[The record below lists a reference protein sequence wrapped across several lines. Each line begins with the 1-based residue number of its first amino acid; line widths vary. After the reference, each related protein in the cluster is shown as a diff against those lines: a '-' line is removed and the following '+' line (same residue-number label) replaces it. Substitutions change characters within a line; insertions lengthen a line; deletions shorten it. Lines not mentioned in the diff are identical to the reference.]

1 MALQWKLRV
10 EGMTCEHCE
19 VAVRRALAG
28 VGAQNVRVDFR
39 QGEAVFEAEETADPE
54 RWREAVRKA
63 GYRPGDL
70 SLLGRVGTVE
80 AGPQERPG
88 RVGTQ
93 GRDAYDLVI
102 VGSGSA
108 AFAAAIRARDLGARV
123 LMVESGTLGGTCVNV
138 GCVPSKFLLRAAEV
152 YHLARHHGYA
162 GISTHV
168 GPVDWPALVAQKAEL
183 VRALRKE
190 KYADLVE
197 LYGWDLV
204 QGRARFID
212 GETLAV
218 DGRTVRASAYI
229 VATGA
234 SPAVPPV
241 EGLAEAG
248 YLTSTTAMELEALPA
263 SLAVIGANAIGLEMG
278 QLFARLGVRVTL
290 IEILPRVAPFEEPE
304 VSEAIAAAFRAEG
317 IEILTGAQV
326 RRVERTPAGKRLWVQ
341 VDGELRSLEVA
352 DVLVATGRRPNTDGL
367 GLDRAGIQ
375 TDRRGAIVVDEFLQT
390 TNPRVWAA
398 GDCTGAPQFV
408 YVAAYE
414 GAVAAEN
421 ALDGNRRRVD
431 LSVVPRVTFTSPALA
446 AVGWTEAQA
455 REQGY
460 TVRTTVM
467 PVSVLAR
474 AWVNRDTRGL
484 FKLVADAAT
493 DRLLGVH
500 VVADN
505 AGEVIYAAQL
515 ALQAGLRVSDLARTL
530 APYLTMAEGLRL
542 AAQSFDRDVAR
553 MSCCAG

>member
-1 MALQWKLRV
+1 MAFQWKLRI

-19 VAVRRALAG
+19 VSVRRALEG
-28 VGAQNVRVDFR
+28 VGARNVRADFR

-54 RWREAVRKA
+54 RWREAIRKA
-63 GYRPGDL
+63 GYRPGEL
-70 SLLGRVGTVE
+70 SLLGRAGSVE
-80 AGPQERPG
+80 SVSQERPVHG
-88 RVGTQ
+88 RTQ
-93 GRDAYDLVI
+93 RGAYDLVI

-123 LMVESGTLGGTCVNV
+123 LMVEAGTLGGTCVNV

-152 YHLARHHGYA
+152 YHLVRHHGYA
-162 GISTHV
+162 GIPTQA
-168 GPVDWPALVAQKAEL
+168 GPVDWRALVAQKDEL

-190 KYADLVE
+190 KYEDLIE
-197 LYGWDLV
+197 LYDWDLV

-218 DGRTVRASAYI
+218 DGRTVRAPAY
-229 VATGA
+229 VLATGA
-234 SPAVPPV
+234 SPAVPPI

-248 YLTSTTAMELEALPA
+248 YLTSTTAMDLEALPT

-290 IEILPRVAPFEEPE
+290 IEILPRIAPFEEPE
-304 VSEAIAAAFRAEG
+304 VSEALAAALREEG
-317 IEILTGAQV
+317 IEILTAAQV
-326 RRVERTPAGKRLWVQ
+326 RRVERTPVGKRLWVQ
-341 VDGELRSLEVA
+341 VGGELRSLEVA

-367 GLDRAGIQ
+367 SLDRAGVE
-375 TDRRGAIVVDEFLQT
+375 TDRRGAIVVNEFLQT

-398 GDCTGAPQFV
+398 GDCTGSPQFV

-414 GAVAAEN
+414 GTVAAEN
-421 ALDGNRRRVD
+421 ALGGNHRRVD
-431 LSVVPRVTFTSPALA
+431 LSVVPRITFTTPTVA
-446 AVGWTEAQA
+446 AVGLTETQA

-460 TVRTTVM
+460 EVRTTVM
-467 PVSVLAR
+467 PVAVLAR
-474 AWVNRDTRGL
+474 AWVNQDTRGL

-500 VVADN
+500 IVADN

-515 ALQAGLRVSDLARTL
+515 ALQVGLRVSDLASTL
-530 APYLTMAEGLRL
+530 APYLTMVEGLRL
-542 AAQSFDRDVAR
+542 ASQSFGRDVAR

>member
-1 MALQWKLRV
+1 MALQWKLRI

-19 VAVRRALAG
+19 VSVRRALESAG
-28 VGAQNVRVDFR
+28 ARNVQADFR
-39 QGEAVFEAEETADPE
+39 RGEAVFEAEETADPE
-54 RWREAVRKA
+54 RWREAIRKA
-63 GYRPGDL
+63 GYRPGEL
-70 SLLGRVGTVE
+70 SLLGRVGSVE
-80 AGPQERPG
+80 AVSQERPVHG
-88 RVGTQ
+88 RTR
-93 GRDAYDLVI
+93 RDAYDLVI

-123 LMVESGTLGGTCVNV
+123 LMVEAGTLGGTCVNV

-162 GISTHV
+162 GIPTQA
-168 GPVDWPALVAQKAEL
+168 GPVDWRALVAQKDEL

-197 LYGWDLV
+197 LYGWELV
-204 QGRARFID
+204 QGRAQFVD
-212 GETLAV
+212 AETLAV

-234 SPAVPPV
+234 SPAVPPI
-241 EGLAEAG
+241 EGLVEAG
-248 YLTSTTAMELEALPA
+248 YLTSTTAMELEALPT

-290 IEILPRVAPFEEPE
+290 IEIMPRIAPFEEPE
-304 VSEAIAAAFRAEG
+304 VSEALAAALQEEG
-317 IEILTGAQV
+317 IEVLTAAQV
-326 RRVERTPAGKRLWVQ
+326 RRVERTPVGKRLWVQ
-341 VDGELRSLEVA
+341 VGGELRSLEVA
-352 DVLVATGRRPNTDGL
+352 DVLVATGRRPNTEGL
-367 GLDRAGIQ
+367 GLDQAGVK
-375 TDRRGAIVVDEFLQT
+375 TDRRGAIVVDEFMQT

-398 GDCTGAPQFV
+398 GDCTGSPQFV

-414 GAVAAEN
+414 GTVAAEN
-421 ALDGNRRRVD
+421 ALGSDRRRVD
-431 LSVVPRVTFTSPALA
+431 LSVVPRITFTTPTVA
-446 AVGWTEAQA
+446 AVGLTEAQA
-455 REQGY
+455 RAQGY
-460 TVRTTVM
+460 EVRTTVM
-467 PVSVLAR
+467 PVAVLAR

-515 ALQAGLRVSDLARTL
+515 ALQAGLRVGDLAATL

-542 AAQSFDRDVAR
+542 AAQSFGRDVAR

>member
-1 MALQWKLRV
+1 MAFQWKLRI

-19 VAVRRALAG
+19 VSVRRALEG
-28 VGAQNVRVDFR
+28 VGARNVRADFR

-54 RWREAVRKA
+54 RWREAIRKA
-63 GYRPGDL
+63 GYRPGEL
-70 SLLGRVGTVE
+70 SLLGRAGSVE
-80 AGPQERPG
+80 SVSQERPVHG
-88 RVGTQ
+88 RPQRG
-93 GRDAYDLVI
+93 AYDLVI

-123 LMVESGTLGGTCVNV
+123 LMVEAGTLGGTCVNV

-152 YHLARHHGYA
+152 YHLVRHHGYA
-162 GISTHV
+162 GIPTQA
-168 GPVDWPALVAQKAEL
+168 GPVDWRALVAQKDEL

-190 KYADLVE
+190 KYEDLIE
-197 LYGWDLV
+197 LYDWDLV

-218 DGRTVRASAYI
+218 DGRTVRAPAY
-229 VATGA
+229 VLATGA
-234 SPAVPPV
+234 SPAVPPI

-248 YLTSTTAMELEALPA
+248 YLTSTTAMDLEALPT

-290 IEILPRVAPFEEPE
+290 IEILPRIAPFEEPE
-304 VSEAIAAAFRAEG
+304 VSEALAAALREEG
-317 IEILTGAQV
+317 IEILTAAQV
-326 RRVERTPAGKRLWVQ
+326 RRVERTPVGKRLWVQ
-341 VDGELRSLEVA
+341 VGGELRSLEVA

-367 GLDRAGIQ
+367 SLDRAGVE
-375 TDRRGAIVVDEFLQT
+375 TDRRGAIVVNEFLQT

-398 GDCTGAPQFV
+398 GDCTGSPQFV

-414 GAVAAEN
+414 GTVAAEN
-421 ALDGNRRRVD
+421 ALGGNHRRVD
-431 LSVVPRVTFTSPALA
+431 LSVVPRITFTTPTVA
-446 AVGWTEAQA
+446 AVGLTETQA

-460 TVRTTVM
+460 EVRTTVM
-467 PVSVLAR
+467 PVAVLAR
-474 AWVNRDTRGL
+474 AWVNQDTRGL

-500 VVADN
+500 IVADN

-515 ALQAGLRVSDLARTL
+515 ALQVGLRVSDLASTL
-530 APYLTMAEGLRL
+530 APYLTMVEGLRL
-542 AAQSFDRDVAR
+542 ASQSFGRDVAR

>member
-1 MALQWKLRV
+1 MAFQWKLRI

-19 VAVRRALAG
+19 VSVRRALEG
-28 VGAQNVRVDFR
+28 VGVRNVRADFR

-54 RWREAVRKA
+54 RWREAIRKA
-63 GYRPGDL
+63 GYRPGEL
-70 SLLGRVGTVE
+70 SLLGRAGSVE
-80 AGPQERPG
+80 SVSQERPVHG
-88 RVGTQ
+88 RTQ
-93 GRDAYDLVI
+93 RGAYDLVI

-123 LMVESGTLGGTCVNV
+123 LMVEAGTLGGTCVNV

-152 YHLARHHGYA
+152 YHLVRHHGYA
-162 GISTHV
+162 GIPTQA
-168 GPVDWPALVAQKAEL
+168 GPVDWRALVAQKDEL

-190 KYADLVE
+190 KYEDLIE
-197 LYGWDLV
+197 LYDWDLV

-218 DGRTVRASAYI
+218 DGRTVRAPAY
-229 VATGA
+229 VLATGA
-234 SPAVPPV
+234 SPAVPPI

-248 YLTSTTAMELEALPA
+248 YLTSTTAMDLEALPT

-290 IEILPRVAPFEEPE
+290 IEILPRIAPFEEPE
-304 VSEAIAAAFRAEG
+304 VSEALAAALREEG
-317 IEILTGAQV
+317 IEILTAAQV
-326 RRVERTPAGKRLWVQ
+326 RRVERTPVGKRLWVQ
-341 VDGELRSLEVA
+341 VGGELRSLEVA

-367 GLDRAGIQ
+367 SLDRAGVE
-375 TDRRGAIVVDEFLQT
+375 TDRRGAIVVNEFLQT

-398 GDCTGAPQFV
+398 GDCTGSPQFV

-414 GAVAAEN
+414 GTVAAEN
-421 ALDGNRRRVD
+421 ALGGNHRRVD
-431 LSVVPRVTFTSPALA
+431 LSVVPRITFTTPTVA
-446 AVGWTEAQA
+446 AVGLTETQA

-460 TVRTTVM
+460 EVRTTVM
-467 PVSVLAR
+467 PVAVLAR
-474 AWVNRDTRGL
+474 AWVNQDTRGL

-500 VVADN
+500 IVADN

-515 ALQAGLRVSDLARTL
+515 ALQVGLRVSDLASTL
-530 APYLTMAEGLRL
+530 APYLTMVEGLRL
-542 AAQSFDRDVAR
+542 ASQSFGRDVAR